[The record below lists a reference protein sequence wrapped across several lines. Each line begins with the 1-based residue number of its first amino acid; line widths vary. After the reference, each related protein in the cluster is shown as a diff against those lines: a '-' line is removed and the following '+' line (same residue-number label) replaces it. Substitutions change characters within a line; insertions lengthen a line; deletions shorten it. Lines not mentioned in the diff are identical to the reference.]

1 MKASGNEVGL
11 TIVRVIHRHGG
22 VDAAAAPPAPRAE
35 RLKRT
40 AADHRAIL
48 DALAARDG
56 ELAGERIAA
65 HIDSAWAERK
75 DRADRRLDSG

>member
-22 VDAAAAPPAPRAE
+22 VMPPLASAASRAALEADDR
-35 RLKRT
+35 R
-40 AADHRAIL
+40 DHRAIL
-48 DALAARDG
+48 EALAARDG

-65 HIDSAWAERK
+65 HIESAWAER
-75 DRADRRLDSG
+75 RAIAHVRT

>member
-22 VDAAAAPPAPRAE
+22 VMPPLASAASRAA
-35 RLKRT
+35 LKET
-40 AADHRAIL
+40 ARDHRGIL
-48 DALAARDG
+48 EALAARDG

-65 HIDSAWAERK
+65 HIDSAWAERR
-75 DRADRRLDSG
+75 DRAATRT